1 MLQTGVVLF
10 LQLSLTQYDVILCIY
25 IGITYICQGLH
36 LESGIH
42 LPVSLSDTWLTVY
55 VVPSTNGNTLGATM
69 NKYSL
74 ALEVCK
80 E

>member
-1 MLQTGVVLF
+1 MPQTGGFLF
-10 LQLSLTQYDVILCIY
+10 LQLSLTQYDVIFCVY
-25 IGITYICQGLH
+25 IGIICICQGLH

-42 LPVSLSDTWLTVY
+42 LLVHLSDTQLTVY
-55 VVPSTNGNTLGATM
+55 FVRSTNGNTLGATM